1 MNLFIFKDINLTEG
15 IFCQGNKVSN
25 KLLSDLPNSTDT
37 LFVLP
42 NELLQHVYFEHNLK
56 NRENIHAKIIND
68 LSSLRFKSSNLEVF
82 DAKNNGFNYFVI
94 EEGTRKLL
102 KNTFSKF
109 NQKICITSDLLFFKE
124 SFDKDIQFEN
134 FIYLNKTTEPVK
146 LSLKSFELLDS
157 TTLNIKNIVNQ
168 DLKKLKTDQLNFYEF
183 NAFNIKSLFDFS
195 NMKNPLIVASVL
207 LITIYGVGLANINS
221 NYAQINKM
229 NETLASIYGSI
240 YPNESITNITTDIQ
254 NKLLTLN
261 NDDKT
266 QLTRTIEIISM
277 VSQTTNIID
286 VYYSNDLLTI
296 KCLFK
301 NDAEES
307 IFINQQNRLNYS
319 VSIKDTESNQ
329 LGRITTI
336 EYGL

>member
-68 LSSLRFKSSNLEVF
+68 LSSLKFKSSNLEVF

>member
-15 IFCQGNKVSN
+15 IFCRGNKVSN

-146 LSLKSFELLDS
+146 LSLKSFDLLDS

-261 NDDKT
+261 NADKT

>member
-1 MNLFIFKDINLTEG
+1 MNLYIFKDINLTEG
-15 IFCQGNKVSN
+15 IFCQGNKVFN
-25 KLLSDLPNSTDT
+25 KLISDIPNSTDI

-56 NRENIHAKIIND
+56 NKGNIHAKIIND
-68 LSSLRFKSSNLEVF
+68 LSSLKFKSSNLEVL
-82 DAKNNGFNYFVI
+82 DAKNDGFNYFVI

-109 NQKICITSDLLFFKE
+109 NQKVCITSDLLFFKE
-124 SFDKDIQFEN
+124 SFNEDIQFEN

-157 TTLNIKNIVNQ
+157 TTLSIKNITNQ
-168 DLKKLKTDQLNFYEF
+168 DLKKLNTEQLNFYEF
-183 NAFNIKSLFDFS
+183 NAFSIKSLFNFS

-207 LITIYGVGLANINS
+207 LIAIYGAALANINS
-221 NYAQINKM
+221 NYAQVNKM
-229 NETLASIYGSI
+229 NETLASIYSSI

-261 NDDKT
+261 NADKT
-266 QLTRTIEIISM
+266 QLTTTIEIISM

-286 VYYSNDLLTI
+286 VYYSNELLTI

-336 EYGL
+336 EYDL

>member
-15 IFCQGNKVSN
+15 VFCQGNKVSN
-25 KLLSDLPNSTDT
+25 KLISDIPNSTDT

-56 NRENIHAKIIND
+56 NKENIHAKIINN
-68 LSSLRFKSSNLEVF
+68 LSSLKFKSSNLEVL

-102 KNTFSKF
+102 KNTFAKF
-109 NQKICITSDLLFFKE
+109 NQTICITSDLLFFKE
-124 SFDKDIQFEN
+124 SFDEDIQFEN
-134 FIYLNKTTEPVK
+134 FIYLNKTTDSVK

-157 TTLNIKNIVNQ
+157 TKLSIKNITDQ
-168 DLKKLKTDQLNFYEF
+168 DLKKLKTEQLNFYEF

-195 NMKNPLIVASVL
+195 NMKNPLIVAIVL
-207 LITIYGVGLANINS
+207 LITIYGAGLANINS

-229 NETLASIYGSI
+229 NETLASIYSSI

-261 NDDKT
+261 NADKT
-266 QLTRTIEIISM
+266 QLTTTIEIISM

-286 VYYSNDLLTI
+286 VYYSNELLTI

-319 VSIKDTESNQ
+319 VSIKDTDSNQ

-336 EYGL
+336 EYDL

>member
-68 LSSLRFKSSNLEVF
+68 LSSLKFKSSNLEVF

-183 NAFNIKSLFDFS
+183 NAFNIKTLFDFS

-207 LITIYGVGLANINS
+207 LTTIYGTGLANINS
-221 NYAQINKM
+221 NYSQINKM

>member
-146 LSLKSFELLDS
+146 LSLKSFDLLDS

-261 NDDKT
+261 NTDKT

>member
-1 MNLFIFKDINLTEG
+1 MNLFIFKDINLTDG

-68 LSSLRFKSSNLEVF
+68 LSSLKFKSSNLEVL

-168 DLKKLKTDQLNFYEF
+168 DLKKLKTDNLNFYEF

-207 LITIYGVGLANINS
+207 LITIYGAGLANINS

-261 NDDKT
+261 NADKT

-307 IFINQQNRLNYS
+307 IFINQQNRLNFS

>member
-25 KLLSDLPNSTDT
+25 KLLSDIPNSTDT

-42 NELLQHVYFEHNLK
+42 NELVQHVYFEHNLK
-56 NRENIHAKIIND
+56 NKENIHAKIIND
-68 LSSLRFKSSNLEVF
+68 LSSLKFNSSNLEVL

-134 FIYLNKTTEPVK
+134 FIYLNKTTDPVK

-157 TTLNIKNIVNQ
+157 TTLSIKNITNQ
-168 DLKKLKTDQLNFYEF
+168 DLKKLKTEQLNFYEF

-207 LITIYGVGLANINS
+207 LITIYGAGLANINS

-229 NETLASIYGSI
+229 NNTLASIYSSI

-261 NDDKT
+261 NADKT
-266 QLTRTIEIISM
+266 QLTTTIEIISM

-286 VYYSNDLLTI
+286 VYYSNELLTI

-319 VSIKDTESNQ
+319 VSIKDTDSNQ

-336 EYGL
+336 EYDL

>member
-25 KLLSDLPNSTDT
+25 KLLSDIPNSTDT

-42 NELLQHVYFEHNLK
+42 NELVQHVYFEHNLK
-56 NRENIHAKIIND
+56 NKENIHAKIIND
-68 LSSLRFKSSNLEVF
+68 LSSLKFKSSNLEVL
-82 DAKNNGFNYFVI
+82 DAKNNDFNYFVI
-94 EEGTRKLL
+94 EEGAKKLF

-134 FIYLNKTTEPVK
+134 FIYLNKTTDPVK

-157 TTLNIKNIVNQ
+157 TTLSIKNITNQ
-168 DLKKLKTDQLNFYEF
+168 DLKKLKTEQLNFYEF

-207 LITIYGVGLANINS
+207 LITIYGAGLANINS

-229 NETLASIYGSI
+229 NSTLASIYSSI

-261 NDDKT
+261 NADKT
-266 QLTRTIEIISM
+266 QLTTTIEIISM

-286 VYYSNDLLTI
+286 VYYSNELLTI

-336 EYGL
+336 EYDL

>member
-68 LSSLRFKSSNLEVF
+68 LSSLKFKSSNLEVF

-207 LITIYGVGLANINS
+207 LTTIYGTGLANINS
-221 NYAQINKM
+221 NYSQINKM

-261 NDDKT
+261 NADKT

>member
-1 MNLFIFKDINLTEG
+1 MNLYIFKDINLTEG

-25 KLLSDLPNSTDT
+25 KLISDIPNSTDI

-56 NRENIHAKIIND
+56 NKGNIHAKIIND
-68 LSSLRFKSSNLEVF
+68 LSSLKFKSSNLEVL
-82 DAKNNGFNYFVI
+82 DAKNDGFNYFVI

-109 NQKICITSDLLFFKE
+109 NQKVCITSDLLFFKE
-124 SFDKDIQFEN
+124 SFDEDIQFEN

-146 LSLKSFELLDS
+146 LSLKSFKLLDS
-157 TTLNIKNIVNQ
+157 TTLSIKNITNQ
-168 DLKKLKTDQLNFYEF
+168 DLKKLKTEQLNFYEF
-183 NAFNIKSLFDFS
+183 NAFNIKSLFNFS

-207 LITIYGVGLANINS
+207 LIAIYGAALANINS
-221 NYAQINKM
+221 NYAQVNKM
-229 NETLASIYGSI
+229 NETLASIYSSI
-240 YPNESITNITTDIQ
+240 YPNESIKNITTDIQ

-261 NDDKT
+261 NADKT
-266 QLTRTIEIISM
+266 QLTTTIEIISM

-286 VYYSNDLLTI
+286 VYYSNELLTI

-336 EYGL
+336 EYDL

>member
-68 LSSLRFKSSNLEVF
+68 LSSLKFKSSNLEVL

-168 DLKKLKTDQLNFYEF
+168 F

-207 LITIYGVGLANINS
+207 LITIYGAGLANINS

-261 NDDKT
+261 NADKT

-307 IFINQQNRLNYS
+307 IFINQQNRLNFS

>member
-1 MNLFIFKDINLTEG
+1 MNLYIFKDINLTEG

-25 KLLSDLPNSTDT
+25 KLISDIPNSTDI

-56 NRENIHAKIIND
+56 NKENIHAKIIND
-68 LSSLRFKSSNLEVF
+68 LSSLKFKSSNLEVL
-82 DAKNNGFNYFVI
+82 DAKNDGFHYFVI

-109 NQKICITSDLLFFKE
+109 NQKVCITSDLLFFKE
-124 SFDKDIQFEN
+124 SFDEDIQFEN

-157 TTLNIKNIVNQ
+157 TTLSIKNITNQ
-168 DLKKLKTDQLNFYEF
+168 DLKKLKTEQLNFYEF
-183 NAFNIKSLFDFS
+183 NAFNIKSLFNFS

-207 LITIYGVGLANINS
+207 LIAIYGSALANINS
-221 NYAQINKM
+221 NYAQVNKM
-229 NETLASIYGSI
+229 NETLASIYSSI

-254 NKLLTLN
+254 NKLLTLKN
-261 NDDKT
+261 ADKT
-266 QLTRTIEIISM
+266 QLTTTIEIISM

-286 VYYSNDLLTI
+286 VYYSNELLTI
-296 KCLFK
+296 KCVFK

-319 VSIKDTESNQ
+319 VSIKDTEPNQ

-336 EYGL
+336 EYDL